1 MKSVLKVEGIS
12 GLFRG
17 YTTTVIRE
25 VPFSLMQMPL
35 WEWLKKTWAAKL
47 QKDKV
52 TPLESGLCGSI
63 SGGISAAI
71 TTPLDVVKTRIMLA
85 ETSSELARKQS
96 LLLAMKIVYA
106 EKGVKGL
113 FAGIGPRVAWISI
126 GGFLFLGVYD
136 LSVSLLRQ

>member
-1 MKSVLKVEGIS
+1 MRIIFENSLGLMKSVLKVEGIS

-35 WEWLKKTWAAKL
+35 WEWLKKTWAAKQ
-47 QKDKV
+47 QKEKV
-52 TPLESGLCGSI
+52 TPLESGLCGSL

-96 LLLAMKIVYA
+96 LLLAMK
-106 EKGVKGL
+106 K
-113 FAGIGPRVAWISI
+113 F
-126 GGFLFLGVYD
+126 
-136 LSVSLLRQ
+136 